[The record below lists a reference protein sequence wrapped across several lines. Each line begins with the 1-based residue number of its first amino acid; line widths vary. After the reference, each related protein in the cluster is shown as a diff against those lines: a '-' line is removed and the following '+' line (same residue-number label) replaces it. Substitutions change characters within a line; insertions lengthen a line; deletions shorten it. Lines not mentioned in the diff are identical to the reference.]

1 MGFIDNLRQ
10 WTSEQFDKITDQQNT
25 YHRSSGKTQKEF
37 ENDLKTY
44 KALETGLIADA
55 VLSAAGLGA
64 ALAPGA
70 AAAAKGAG
78 SALGQAGI
86 HLSRAAGS
94 AAAAK
99 SAAAAGNAALAGQAA
114 TNAARNIAAAKIAG
128 MGVGDA
134 FLGLAPAL
142 TGAGAV
148 IAPIAGGVLGAGTAG
163 AAIANASKNDNSNTN
178 ANNTSSVTSQ
188 SDKSEEDLANGQG
201 GDTYAVEQKDVEETK
216 SPEYDIDEM
225 AGEFILG
232 AWGNG
237 QDRIDNMINAGYT
250 IDDYNAIQQR
260 VNDAYASG
268 RDLHEWTNKANAKL
282 HYW

>member
-10 WTSEQFDKITDQQNT
+10 WTSEQFDKVTDQQNT

-44 KALETGLIADA
+44 KALEAGVIADSILA
-55 VLSAAGLGA
+55 AAGLGVAGGQA
-64 ALAPGA
+64 ANA
-70 AAAAKGAG
+70 AIAAKG
-78 SALGQAGI
+78 LP
-86 HLSRAAGS
+86 
-94 AAAAK
+94 AAA
-99 SAAAAGNAALAGQAA
+99 SFVTDAAGNTVAS
-114 TNAARNIAAAKIAG
+114 N
-128 MGVGDA
+128 M
-134 FLGLAPAL
+134 LAPVL
-142 TGAGAV
+142 YQGTGLSQLGA
-148 IAPIAGGVLGAGTAG
+148 GVLGGLGGAGLGGILAAG
-163 AAIANASKNDNSNTN
+163 EKIADTEKNGIVDDRDIQNASND
-178 ANNTSSVTSQ
+178 
-188 SDKSEEDLANGQG
+188 SDSDVKPVESGEREE
-201 GDTYAVEQKDVEETK
+201 EKKEETK
-216 SPEYDIDEM
+216 EEEKKSPDYDIDEM